1 MITVNRQWQPNGQ
14 LKSVAIATSGGEQ
27 AVITWDKR
35 GEATLLYGH
44 NGQKQHRV
52 IGIKEF
58 EMGDGDGRILRAN
71 VVEVRG
77 QRIIKKTNSSLILDG
92 DEMPA
97 DQKVFDLNKGYT
109 SRQEKMATEAAVSQ
123 VMTGDKDQA
132 QMRKMAILGKLLDL
146 EPDEVKQVVSYAA
159 YLKNMRENG

>member
-27 AVITWDKR
+27 AVITWDKH

-44 NGQKQHRV
+44 NGQKQNRV
-52 IGIKEF
+52 VGIKEF

-92 DEMPA
+92 DEMPE
-97 DQKVFDLNKGYT
+97 DQKVFDLNKGYA
-109 SRQEKMATEAAVSQ
+109 SRSEKMATDAVIAQ
-123 VMTGDKDQA
+123 VMVGNKDEV

-146 EPDEVKQVVSYAA
+146 QPEDVRQVVSYAQ